1 MRLIA
6 SIFLVASLWLGPVN
20 LGAEPSPVQEAWAIA
35 DDARQLARNGHNDLA
50 IDLYRQALETAPD
63 VASIRRDYAVVLG
76 WAGSYAEASREF
88 LRVAALQP
96 NQPEWAQLEMANAHL
111 FADRNAEA
119 LALYDALFDAGR
131 RQEAL
136 LTRRGLSLLRVGRVE
151 EAEEAYRE
159 ALALFPDS
167 EPAAV
172 GVVRSV
178 AEQGR
183 VGDAYTIAV
192 SWGADKPADSEIRV
206 LIAKLLTKIGRYQ
219 DSLDAFD
226 ALPAE
231 RFEDPEIELARVVA
245 ARLAGDSR
253 LFLSDL
259 NGSFY
264 AADHAGDT
272 LRVDFSDA
280 PDELSAPPAV
290 VAGFLRDHGV
300 RLGREGEAL
309 AGSVYAGWALL
320 FDPENV
326 DVRRDYAVLLNWAE
340 EYERAS
346 EEFEKVLATAPDQP
360 TWVRSEIAQAE
371 LFGGSADA
379 ALGQLDG
386 LIADGHR
393 DAKNLTRR
401 GLALRWTGR
410 SEEAEEA
417 YREVM
422 EAFPDRPDG
431 AEGLI
436 QALADRHRFSDALST
451 ASRAVRDFPDEWR
464 LRKTQ
469 AQVMNWA
476 GLHLKARKALGEIP
490 VEMRSTGEVMHH
502 RALAARWS
510 ARPREAFRIA
520 WAYNQTHP
528 EDRQAQSL
536 LRDLSKEY
544 GSAIRVEAEGVGDST
559 GYSYRGTLATA
570 EVALNEAHRV
580 RLSHGFR
587 RYFDRTFPEGEQA
600 TSWNRYELGWNGSL
614 GKRLTADASVAQVDY
629 RLGGEDGRLLYG
641 VSARY
646 LATDR
651 IRLGAGAGSEAIE
664 TTRALRNRLTADSVW
679 GEAEFRPLL
688 KLETGIRYSRMD
700 FNDRLNVSRQTV
712 AMNAF
717 WVFSRKAGHRFRV
730 GGRSY
735 ILRHSGGHPDF
746 WSPGRFA
753 THLGAIHAQG
763 RLPWRLDYVAEAG
776 VGVQREDDL
785 ERQIPFVGTLEL
797 AKRLN
802 PSVWMRVKGG
812 YSNSGLERINSAAA
826 PAYRFWYFRG
836 GLDFRLGRLL

>member
-6 SIFLVASLWLGPVN
+6 SILLIASLWLGPAD

-35 DDARQLARNGHNDLA
+35 DDARRLARDGHNDLA

-76 WAGSYAEASREF
+76 WAGRYAEASREF

-96 NQPEWAQLEMANAHL
+96 NQPEWARLEMANAHL
-111 FADRNAEA
+111 FSDRNEEA
-119 LALYDALFDAGR
+119 LELYDSLFDAGYR
-131 RQEAL
+131 EEAL
-136 LTRRGLSLLRVGRVE
+136 LTRRGLSLLRVGRLE
-151 EAEEAYRE
+151 EAETAYRE

-206 LIAKLLTKIGRYQ
+206 LIAKLLTKIGRYR

-264 AADHAGDT
+264 AADHGRDT
-272 LRVDFSDA
+272 VHVDFSEA
-280 PDELSAPPAV
+280 PGELSAPPAV

-300 RLGREGEAL
+300 NLGRKGEPL

-320 FDPENV
+320 FDPGNV

-340 EYERAS
+340 EYGQAR
-346 EEFEKVLATAPDQP
+346 EEFEKVLAAEPNQP
-360 TWVRSEIAQAE
+360 AWVRSEIAQAE
-371 LFGGSADA
+371 LFGGAPDSA
-379 ALGQLDG
+379 LEELDG
-386 LIADGHR
+386 LIAEGRR
-393 DAKNLTRR
+393 DARNLTRR
-401 GLALRWTGR
+401 GLALRWMGR
-410 SEEAEEA
+410 SEAAEEA

-422 EAFPDRPDG
+422 EAFPERPDG

-476 GLHLKARKALGEIP
+476 GLHLQARKALKEIP
-490 VEMRSTGEVMHH
+490 VEMQSTGEVMHH

-520 WAYNQTHP
+520 WAYSQTHP

-570 EVALNEAHRV
+570 EVALSEAHRV
-580 RLSHGFR
+580 RLTHGYR
-587 RYFDRTFPEGEQA
+587 RYFDRTFPMGDQA

-614 GKRLTADASVAQVDY
+614 GKRLTADLSVAQLDY
-629 RLGGEDGRLLYG
+629 DLAGERGRVLYG
-641 VSARY
+641 ASARF

-651 IRLGAGAGSEAIE
+651 IRLGAGAGSEAVE
-664 TTRALRNRLTADSVW
+664 TTRALRNRLTADTVW
-679 GEAEFRPLL
+679 TEAEFRPLI
-688 KLETGIRYSRMD
+688 KLETAVRYSRTD
-700 FNDRLNVSRQTV
+700 FNDGLNISRQAV
-712 AMNAF
+712 AANAF
-717 WVFSRKAGHRFRV
+717 WIFSRKAGQRIRL
-730 GGRSY
+730 GGRSLM
-735 ILRHSGGHPDF
+735 LRHDGAHPDF
-746 WSPGRFA
+746 WSPRRFV
-753 THLGAIHAQG
+753 THLGVVHARG
-763 RLPWRLDYVAEAG
+763 RLPGRVDYVAELG
-776 VGVQREDDL
+776 VGAQWEDDL
-785 ERQIPFVGTLEL
+785 QRQTPFVGTLEL

-812 YSNSGLERINSAAA
+812 YSNAGLERINNGA